1 MAFLWGINGHLD
13 APYSTNALATMT
25 VGLAYLSVTFHV
37 YGARSVSYFVR
48 MRDLHDQLR
57 VQATRDALTG
67 VYNAR
72 AFHEACAPL
81 LQAAARR
88 GQPCSVLFID
98 LDHFKRINDTLGHLA
113 GDHVLQAVA
122 RTLGQALRRSDV
134 LGRVGCEEFAAFL
147 PDTDA
152 AGAFKVA
159 ELLRQSVERL
169 ALTIEGQAV
178 AVTASL
184 GVTTYAGGGPGTLSL
199 QDIQRQADEAMY
211 QAKAAGRNRVSA
223 LSLQPDVKN

>member
-1 MAFLWGINGHLD
+1 MGG
-13 APYSTNALATMT
+13 
-25 VGLAYLSVTFHV
+25 
-37 YGARSVSYFVR
+37 
-48 MRDLHDQLR
+48 
-57 VQATRDALTG
+57 
-67 VYNAR
+67 
-72 AFHEACAPL
+72 
-81 LQAAARR
+81 
-88 GQPCSVLFID
+88 
-98 LDHFKRINDTLGHLA
+98 
-113 GDHVLQAVA
+113 
-122 RTLGQALRRSDV
+122 
-134 LGRVGCEEFAAFL
+134 EEFAAFL

-159 ELLRQSVERL
+159 EMLRQSVERL

-211 QAKAAGRNRVSA
+211 QAKAAGRNRVST